1 MSKQTY
7 TGGYSEITTKHCTGQ
22 GMDQPLPFTKNF
34 NKLHLIIEKRPNLEK
49 FKESLKKKKAKTNE
63 GVQRRDK
70 QRQRKDNIKS

>member
-22 GMDQPLPFTKNF
+22 GMDQQLPFTKNF

-49 FKESLKKKKAKTNE
+49 FKESLKKKKKKPKQMRVCRGGIN
-63 GVQRRDK
+63 RD
-70 QRQRKDNIKS
+70 RERTI